1 MTILLQTLQLICGL
15 ALFLYGMNV
24 MGDAMKRIGGSRM
37 KSILSNATS
46 NPRKGFLLGLGVT
59 ALVQSS
65 SATTVM
71 VVGFVNSG
79 LMTLRQTVGVIMGAN
94 VGSASTAWLTGLSVI
109 NGGEGENVLGFLNLL
124 KPTSWMP
131 ILAITGLF
139 ITMTS
144 KSVRKKNIGHALLGF
159 SILMVGMEY
168 MAQAVDPLK
177 ESEGFRSLLTMFK
190 NPALGILA
198 GLIPTLVVQSSA
210 ASIGILQVLATT
222 GGITYGTSIPII
234 MGLNIGT
241 CVTAMLSS
249 IGANKNARRTALI
262 HLYFNILS
270 ALVWLV
276 VYLVVT
282 AVVDIPFLAHPVD
295 TWWGIAAV
303 HTVFKLLSVL
313 TLAPFSRLIERLAV
327 LSVPEDKGEDTIDLL
342 DERLFLTP
350 TVAVER
356 ATEVT
361 EKMAVISCEAF
372 RLSLGLINRYDER
385 IAATIRD
392 FENKADLYEDSLGSY
407 LTKLA
412 STSDLPERES
422 RQVTMLLHLIG
433 DFERISDHAVNLVE
447 SAEEIKE
454 KKVVVSNEANRELAV
469 MYGAVDEILTLATDS
484 FTKQDLHAASLVEP
498 LEQVVDYLRDEIKL
512 QHILRLQKSEC
523 SIEHGFV
530 LADILTNLERVS
542 DHCSNVAGLILE
554 MSSHDDVGMH
564 QYLRNVRAGGEGF
577 KWNYKEYL
585 KKYALG
591 VGTPPDVAEDDG
603 PSV

>member
-109 NGGEGENVLGFLNLL
+109 EGGDSGVLGYLNLL

-131 ILAITGLF
+131 LLAITGLF
-139 ITMTS
+139 ITMMS
-144 KSVRKKNIGHALLGF
+144 KNDRKKNIGHALLGF
-159 SILMVGMEY
+159 SVLMVGMEY
-168 MAQAVDPLK
+168 MAQAVEPLK
-177 ESEGFRSLLTMFK
+177 ESAGFRSLLTMFE
-190 NPALGILA
+190 NPGLGIIA

-222 GGITYGTSIPII
+222 GEITYGTSIPII

-262 HLYFNILS
+262 HLYFNVLS
-270 ALVWLV
+270 ALLWLA
-276 VYLVVT
+276 VYLIVSNVFH
-282 AVVDIPFLAHPVD
+282 IPFLDHPVD
-295 TWWGIAAV
+295 HWWGIAAV
-303 HTVFKLLSVL
+303 HTAFKILSVIS
-313 TLAPFSRLIERLAV
+313 LAPFSRLIERLAV
-327 LSVPEDKGEDTIDLL
+327 LSVPENKGEDSIDLL

-372 RLSLGLINRYDER
+372 RLSLGLIGRYDEK
-385 IAATIRD
+385 IAGTIRD

-412 STSDLPERES
+412 STRDLPERES
-422 RQVTMLLHLIG
+422 KQVTTLLHLIG

-447 SAEEIKE
+447 SAEEIRD
-454 KKVVVSNEANRELAV
+454 KKVVFSNEANRELSV
-469 MYGAVDEILTLATDS
+469 MYGAVDEILTLAVDS

-542 DHCSNVAGLILE
+542 DHCSNIAGLILE
-554 MSSHDDVGMH
+554 MSANGDLGMH
-564 QYLRNVRAGGEGF
+564 QYLRNVRAGGESF

-585 KKYALG
+585 KKYSLG
-591 VGTPPDVAEDDG
+591 VGTPPEG
-603 PSV
+603 IGE

>member
-1 MTILLQTLQLICGL
+1 MAILLQTLQLICGL

-79 LMTLRQTVGVIMGAN
+79 LMTLGQTVGVILGAN

-109 NGGEGENVLGFLNLL
+109 GGEGETVLGFLDLL

-139 ITMTS
+139 ITMIS
-144 KSVRKKNIGHALLGF
+144 KSERKKNIGHALLGF
-159 SILMVGMEY
+159 SVLMVGMEY
-168 MAQAVDPLK
+168 MAQSVAPLM
-177 ESEGFRSLLTMFK
+177 EREGFRSLLTMFK

-198 GLIPTLVVQSSA
+198 GLVPTLVVQSSA

-222 GGITYGTSIPII
+222 GAITYGSSIPII

-270 ALVWLV
+270 ALLWLV

-282 AVVDIPFLAHPVD
+282 ALVDIPFLDHPVD

-303 HTVFKLLSVL
+303 HTAFKILSVIS
-313 TLAPFSRLIERLAV
+313 LAPFSRLIVKLATV
-327 LSVPEDKGEDTIDLL
+327 SVPDDKGEDTIDLL

-361 EKMAVISCEAF
+361 EKMAVISSEAF
-372 RLSLGLINRYDER
+372 RLSLGLIGRYDEK

-412 STSDLPERES
+412 STRDLPEQAS

-433 DFERISDHAVNLVE
+433 DFERITDHAVNLVE
-447 SAEEIKE
+447 SAEEIKD
-454 KKVVVSNEANRELAV
+454 KKVVFSNEANRELSV
-469 MYGAVDEILTLATDS
+469 MYSAVDEILTLATDS
-484 FTKQDLHAASLVEP
+484 FVKQDLHAASQVEP

-554 MSSHDDVGMH
+554 MSAHGDVETH
-564 QYLRNVRAGGEGF
+564 RYLRNVRAGGEGF
-577 KWNYKEYL
+577 KWNYKKYL
-585 KKYALG
+585 EKYSLG
-591 VGTPPDVAEDDG
+591 VGTPPEG
-603 PSV
+603 LEK

>member
-71 VVGFVNSG
+71 IVGFVNSG

-109 NGGEGENVLGFLNLL
+109 EGGDSGVLGYLNLL

-131 ILAITGLF
+131 LLAITGLF
-139 ITMTS
+139 ITMMS
-144 KSVRKKNIGHALLGF
+144 KNDRKKNIGHALLGF
-159 SILMVGMEY
+159 SVLMVGMEY
-168 MAQAVDPLK
+168 MAQAVEPLK
-177 ESEGFRSLLTMFK
+177 ESAGFRSLLTMFE
-190 NPALGILA
+190 NPGLGIIA

-222 GGITYGTSIPII
+222 GEITYGTSIPII

-262 HLYFNILS
+262 HLYFNVLS
-270 ALVWLV
+270 ALVWLIV
-276 VYLVVT
+276 FLVVSN
-282 AVVDIPFLAHPVD
+282 VFDIPFLAHPVD
-295 TWWGIAAV
+295 HWWGIAAV
-303 HTVFKLLSVL
+303 HTAFKILSVL

-327 LSVPEDKGEDTIDLL
+327 LSVPESKGEDSIDLL

-372 RLSLGLINRYDER
+372 RLSLGLIGRYDEK
-385 IAATIRD
+385 IAGTIRD

-412 STSDLPERES
+412 STRDLPERES
-422 RQVTMLLHLIG
+422 KQVTTLLHLIG

-447 SAEEIKE
+447 SAEEIRD
-454 KKVVVSNEANRELAV
+454 KKVVFSNEANRELSV
-469 MYGAVDEILTLATDS
+469 MYGAVDEILTLAVDS

-542 DHCSNVAGLILE
+542 DHCSNIAGLILE
-554 MSSHDDVGMH
+554 MSANGDLGMH
-564 QYLRNVRAGGEGF
+564 QYLRNVRAGGESF

-585 KKYALG
+585 KKYSLG
-591 VGTPPDVAEDDG
+591 VGTPPEGLDE
-603 PSV
+603 

>member
-372 RLSLGLINRYDER
+372 RLSLGLINRYDEK

-454 KKVVVSNEANRELAV
+454 KKVVFSNEANRELAV

>member
-1 MTILLQTLQLICGL
+1 MAILLQTLQLICGL

-71 VVGFVNSG
+71 IVGFVNSG
-79 LMTLRQTVGVIMGAN
+79 LMTLAQTVGVIMGAN

-109 NGGEGENVLGFLNLL
+109 GGEGETVLGFLDLL

-139 ITMTS
+139 ITMMT
-144 KSVRKKNIGHALLGF
+144 KSERKKNVGHALLGF
-159 SILMVGMEY
+159 SVLMVGMEY
-168 MAQAVDPLK
+168 MAQSVAPLM
-177 ESEGFRSLLTMFK
+177 EREGFRSLLTMFK

-222 GGITYGTSIPII
+222 GAITYGSSIPII

-262 HLYFNILS
+262 HLYFNVLS
-270 ALVWLV
+270 ALVWLI

-282 AVVDIPFLAHPVD
+282 ALVDIPFLAHPVD

-303 HTVFKLLSVL
+303 HTAFKILSVIS
-313 TLAPFSRLIERLAV
+313 LAPFSRLIVKLATV
-327 LSVPEDKGEDTIDLL
+327 SVPEDKGEDTIDLL

-361 EKMAVISCEAF
+361 EKMAVISSEAF
-372 RLSLGLINRYDER
+372 RLSLGLIGRYDEK
-385 IAATIRD
+385 IAQTIRD

-412 STSDLPERES
+412 STRDLPEQAS

-447 SAEEIKE
+447 SAEEIKD
-454 KKVVVSNEANRELAV
+454 KKVAFSNEANRELSV
-469 MYGAVDEILTLATDS
+469 MYGAVDEILSLATDS
-484 FTKQDLHAASLVEP
+484 FVKQDLHAASQVEP

-530 LADILTNLERVS
+530 LADILTNLERVA

-554 MSSHDDVGMH
+554 MSAHGDVETH

-577 KWNYKEYL
+577 KWNYKKYL
-585 KKYALG
+585 EKYSLG
-591 VGTPPDVAEDDG
+591 VGTPPEGLDK
-603 PSV
+603 

>member
-1 MTILLQTLQLICGL
+1 MEIVLQTLTLVCGL

-46 NPRKGFLLGLGVT
+46 NPRKGFVLGLGVT

-79 LMTLRQTVGVIMGAN
+79 LMTLSQTVGVIMGAN

-109 NGGEGENVLGFLNLL
+109 EGGASGALSYLNLL

-131 ILAITGLF
+131 LLAITGLF

-144 KSVRKKNIGHALLGF
+144 KSDRKKNVGHALLGF

-177 ESEGFRSLLTMFK
+177 DSEGFRSLLTMFK

-262 HLYFNILS
+262 HLYFNVLS
-270 ALVWLV
+270 ALLWLI
-276 VYLVVT
+276 VYLAVT
-282 AVVDIPFLAHPVD
+282 AVVDIPFLSHPVD
-295 TWWGIAAV
+295 NWWGIAAV
-303 HTVFKLLSVL
+303 HTAFKILSVVS
-313 TLAPFSRLIERLAV
+313 LAPFSRLIERLAV
-327 LSVPEDKGEDTIDLL
+327 LSVPEAKGEDTVDLL
-342 DERLFLTP
+342 DERLFMTP

-372 RLSLGLINRYDER
+372 RLSLGLINRYDEK

-407 LTKLA
+407 LTKLS
-412 STSDLPERES
+412 STCDLPERES

-433 DFERISDHAVNLVE
+433 DFERISDHGVNLVE
-447 SAEEIKE
+447 SSEEIKD
-454 KKVVVSNEANRELAV
+454 KKIVFSNEANRELSV
-469 MYGAVDEILTLATDS
+469 MYGAVDEILSLATDS

-498 LEQVVDYLRDEIKL
+498 LEQVVDYLRDQIKL

-554 MSSHDDVGMH
+554 MSAHNDMGTH

-585 KKYALG
+585 KKYSLD
-591 VGTPPDVAEDDG
+591 VGTPPEEAEQ
-603 PSV
+603 

>member
-1 MTILLQTLQLICGL
+1 MTIFDVLSMIGGL
-15 ALFLYGMNV
+15 VLFLFGMNV
-24 MGDAMKRIGGSRM
+24 MGNALEKRAGNRL
-37 KSILSNATS
+37 KSILGSMTS
-46 NPRKGFLLGLGVT
+46 NVFRGFILGLGVT
-59 ALVQSS
+59 AIIQSS

-109 NGGEGENVLGFLNLL
+109 GDKGEGVLGFLNLL

-131 ILAITGLF
+131 LLAITGLF
-139 ITMTS
+139 ITMMS

-177 ESEGFRSLLTMFK
+177 DSEGFRSLLTMFK
-190 NPALGILA
+190 NPGLGILA

-262 HLYFNILS
+262 HLYFNVLAAI
-270 ALVWLV
+270 VWLV
-276 VYLVVT
+276 AFLVVT
-282 AVVDIPFLAHPVD
+282 AFVDIPFLAHPVD

-303 HTVFKLLSVL
+303 HTVFKLLSVIS
-313 TLAPFSRLIERLAV
+313 LAPFSRLIERLAV

-361 EKMAVISCEAF
+361 EKMAIISCEAF
-372 RLSLGLINRYDER
+372 RLSLGQINRYDEK

-392 FENKADLYEDSLGSY
+392 FENKADIYEDSLGSY

-447 SAEEIKE
+447 SAEEIKD
-454 KKVVVSNEANRELAV
+454 KKVVFSNEANRELSI

-530 LADILTNLERVS
+530 LADILTNLERVA
-542 DHCSNVAGLILE
+542 DHCSNIAGLILE
-554 MSSHDDVGMH
+554 TSSHDDVGMH

-585 KKYALG
+585 KKYSLG
-591 VGTPPDVAEDDG
+591 VGTPPDELEDG
-603 PSV
+603 EPTA

>member
-1 MTILLQTLQLICGL
+1 MEIVLQTLTLVCGL

-46 NPRKGFLLGLGVT
+46 NPRKGFVLGLGVT

-79 LMTLRQTVGVIMGAN
+79 LMTLSQTVGVIMGAN

-109 NGGEGENVLGFLNLL
+109 EGGASGALSYLNLL

-131 ILAITGLF
+131 LLAITGLF
-139 ITMTS
+139 ITMMS
-144 KSVRKKNIGHALLGF
+144 KSDRKKNVGHALLGF

-177 ESEGFRSLLTMFK
+177 DSEGFRSLLTMFK

-262 HLYFNILS
+262 HLYFNVLS
-270 ALVWLV
+270 ALLWLI

-282 AVVDIPFLAHPVD
+282 AVVDIPFLSHPVD
-295 TWWGIAAV
+295 NWWGIAAV
-303 HTVFKLLSVL
+303 HTAFKILSVVS
-313 TLAPFSRLIERLAV
+313 LAPFSRLIERLAV
-327 LSVPEDKGEDTIDLL
+327 LSVPEAKGEDTVDLL
-342 DERLFLTP
+342 DERLFMTP

-372 RLSLGLINRYDER
+372 RLSLGLINRYDEK

-407 LTKLA
+407 LTKLS
-412 STSDLPERES
+412 STCDLPERES

-433 DFERISDHAVNLVE
+433 DFERISDHGVNLVE
-447 SAEEIKE
+447 SSEEIKD
-454 KKVVVSNEANRELAV
+454 KKIVFSNEANRELSV
-469 MYGAVDEILTLATDS
+469 MYGAVDEILSLATDS

-498 LEQVVDYLRDEIKL
+498 LEQVVDYLRDQIKL

-530 LADILTNLERVS
+530 LSDILTNLERVS

-554 MSSHDDVGMH
+554 MSAHNDMGTH

-585 KKYALG
+585 KKYSLD
-591 VGTPPDVAEDDG
+591 VGTPPEEAEQSRI
-603 PSV
+603 PE

>member
-1 MTILLQTLQLICGL
+1 MAILLHTLQLVCGL

-24 MGDAMKRIGGSRM
+24 MGDAMKRLGGSRM

-46 NPRKGFLLGLGVT
+46 NPFKGFLLGLGVT

-79 LMTLRQTVGVIMGAN
+79 LMTLGQTVGVIMGAN
-94 VGSASTAWLTGLSVI
+94 VGSATTAWLTGLSVI
-109 NGGEGENVLGFLNLL
+109 EGTSEGIVGYLKLL
-124 KPTSWMP
+124 KPNSWMP
-131 ILAITGLF
+131 LLAIVGLF

-144 KSVRKKNIGHALLGF
+144 KSDRKKNIGHALLGF
-159 SILMVGMEY
+159 SVLMVGMEY
-168 MAQAVDPLK
+168 MAQAVAPLN
-177 ESEGFRSLLTMFK
+177 ESEGFRSILTMFK
-190 NPALGILA
+190 NPALGIIA
-198 GLIPTLVVQSSA
+198 GLVPTLIVQSSA

-222 GGITYGTSIPII
+222 GAISYGTAIPII

-262 HLYFNILS
+262 HLYFNVLS
-270 ALVWLV
+270 AILWLA
-276 VYLVVT
+276 VYLIVT
-282 AVVDIPFLAHPVD
+282 AIVDIPFLAHPVD
-295 TWWGIAAV
+295 NWWGIAAV
-303 HTVFKLLSVL
+303 HTVFKILSVIS
-313 TLAPFSRLIERLAV
+313 LAPFSRLIERLAV
-327 LSVPEDKGEDTIDLL
+327 LSVPENKGEDSIDLL

-356 ATEVT
+356 ATQVT
-361 EKMAVISCEAF
+361 EKMALISCEAF
-372 RLSLGLINRYDER
+372 RLSLGLVGRYDEK

-392 FENKADLYEDSLGSY
+392 FENKADLYEDSLGTY
-407 LTKLA
+407 LTKLS
-412 STSDLPERES
+412 STRDIPAEES

-447 SAEEIKE
+447 SSEEIKD
-454 KKVVVSNEANRELAV
+454 KKIVFSNEANRELSV
-469 MYGAVDEILTLATDS
+469 MYSAVDEILTLATDS
-484 FTKQDLHAASLVEP
+484 FTKQDLHSASLVEP
-498 LEQVVDYLRDEIKL
+498 LEQVVDYLRDEIKH

-530 LADILTNLERVS
+530 LADILTNLERVA

-554 MSSHDDVGMH
+554 NSAHDDVGTH

-577 KWNYKEYL
+577 KWNYKNYL
-585 KKYALG
+585 KKYSLG
-591 VGTPPDVAEDDG
+591 VGTAPEG
-603 PSV
+603 SEG

>member
-1 MTILLQTLQLICGL
+1 MAILLQTLKLICGL

-109 NGGEGENVLGFLNLL
+109 EGESEGIVGYLNLL
-124 KPTSWMP
+124 KPNSWMP
-131 ILAITGLF
+131 LLAITGLF
-139 ITMTS
+139 ITMMS
-144 KSVRKKNIGHALLGF
+144 KNDRKKNIGHALLGF
-159 SILMVGMEY
+159 SVLMVGMEY
-168 MAQAVDPLK
+168 MAQAVEPLK
-177 ESEGFRSLLTMFK
+177 ESAAFRSLLTMFE
-190 NPALGILA
+190 NPGLGIIA

-222 GGITYGTSIPII
+222 GEITYGTSIPII

-262 HLYFNILS
+262 HLYFNVLS
-270 ALVWLV
+270 ALVWLIV
-276 VYLVVT
+276 FLVVSN
-282 AVVDIPFLAHPVD
+282 VFDIPFLAHPVD
-295 TWWGIAAV
+295 HWWGIAAV
-303 HTVFKLLSVL
+303 HTAFKILSVIS
-313 TLAPFSRLIERLAV
+313 LAPFSRLIERLAV
-327 LSVPEDKGEDTIDLL
+327 LSVPENKGEDSIDLL

-372 RLSLGLINRYDER
+372 RLSLGLIGRYDEK
-385 IAATIRD
+385 IAGTIRD

-412 STSDLPERES
+412 STRDLPERES
-422 RQVTMLLHLIG
+422 KQVTTLLHLIG

-447 SAEEIKE
+447 SAEEIRD
-454 KKVVVSNEANRELAV
+454 KKVVFSNEANRELSV
-469 MYGAVDEILTLATDS
+469 MYGAVDEILTLAVDS

-542 DHCSNVAGLILE
+542 DHCSNIAGLILE
-554 MSSHDDVGMH
+554 MSANGDLGMH
-564 QYLRNVRAGGEGF
+564 QYLRNVRAGGESF

-585 KKYALG
+585 KKYSLG
-591 VGTPPDVAEDDG
+591 VGTPPEG
-603 PSV
+603 IGE

>member
-71 VVGFVNSG
+71 IVGFVNSG
-79 LMTLRQTVGVIMGAN
+79 LMTFRQTVGVIMGAN
-94 VGSASTAWLTGLSVI
+94 VGSASTAWLTGLAVI
-109 NGGEGENVLGFLNLL
+109 EGGDSGVLGYLNLL

-131 ILAITGLF
+131 LLAITGLF
-139 ITMTS
+139 ITMMS
-144 KSVRKKNIGHALLGF
+144 KNDRKKNIGHALLGF
-159 SILMVGMEY
+159 SVLMVGMEY
-168 MAQAVDPLK
+168 MAQAVEPLK
-177 ESEGFRSLLTMFK
+177 ESAGFRSLLTMFE
-190 NPALGILA
+190 NPGLGIIA

-222 GGITYGTSIPII
+222 GEITYGTSIPII

-262 HLYFNILS
+262 HLYFNVLS
-270 ALVWLV
+270 ALVWLIV
-276 VYLVVT
+276 FLVVSN
-282 AVVDIPFLAHPVD
+282 VFDIPFLAHPVD
-295 TWWGIAAV
+295 HWWGIAAV
-303 HTVFKLLSVL
+303 HTAFKILSVIS
-313 TLAPFSRLIERLAV
+313 LAPFSRLIERLAV
-327 LSVPEDKGEDTIDLL
+327 LSVPENKGEDSIDPL

-372 RLSLGLINRYDER
+372 RLSLGLIGRYDEK
-385 IAATIRD
+385 IAGTIRD

-412 STSDLPERES
+412 STRDLPERES
-422 RQVTMLLHLIG
+422 KQVTTLLHLIG

-447 SAEEIKE
+447 SAEEIRDT
-454 KKVVVSNEANRELAV
+454 KVVFSNEANRELSV
-469 MYGAVDEILTLATDS
+469 MYGAVDEILTLAVDS

-542 DHCSNVAGLILE
+542 DHCSNIAGLILE
-554 MSSHDDVGMH
+554 MSANGDLGMH
-564 QYLRNVRAGGEGF
+564 QYLRNVRAGGESF

-585 KKYALG
+585 KKYSLG
-591 VGTPPDVAEDDG
+591 VGTPPEGLDK
-603 PSV
+603 

>member
-46 NPRKGFLLGLGVT
+46 DPRKGFLLGLGVT

-79 LMTLRQTVGVIMGAN
+79 LMTLSQTVGVIMGAN

-109 NGGEGENVLGFLNLL
+109 DGRADGVLGYLNLL

-131 ILAITGLF
+131 LLAIVGLF
-139 ITMTS
+139 ITMTT
-144 KSVRKKNIGHALLGF
+144 KNDRKKHIGHALLGF
-159 SILMVGMEY
+159 SVLMVGMEY

-177 ESEGFRSLLTMFK
+177 DSEGFRSLLTMFK

-198 GLIPTLVVQSSA
+198 GLVSTLVVQSSA

-262 HLYFNILS
+262 HLYFNVL
-270 ALVWLV
+270 AAVLWLI

-303 HTVFKLLSVL
+303 HTVFKIVSVL
-313 TLAPFSRLIERLAV
+313 SLAPFSRLIERLAYK
-327 LSVPEDKGEDTIDLL
+327 SVPEDKGEDSIDLL

-372 RLSLGLINRYDER
+372 RLSLGLIGRYDEK

-407 LTKLA
+407 LTKLS
-412 STSDLPERES
+412 STRDLPERES

-447 SAEEIKE
+447 SAEEIKD
-454 KKVVVSNEANRELAV
+454 KKVVFSSEANRELSI

-554 MSSHDDVGMH
+554 TSSHDDVGMH

-585 KKYALG
+585 KKYSLG
-591 VGTPPDVAEDDG
+591 VGTPPEGIETDG
-603 PSV
+603 PTA

>member
-1 MTILLQTLQLICGL
+1 MVILLQTLQLICGL

-71 VVGFVNSG
+71 IVGFVNSG

-109 NGGEGENVLGFLNLL
+109 EGGDSGVLGYLNLL

-131 ILAITGLF
+131 LLAITGLF
-139 ITMTS
+139 ITMMS
-144 KSVRKKNIGHALLGF
+144 KNDRKKNIGHALLGF
-159 SILMVGMEY
+159 SVLMVGMEY
-168 MAQAVDPLK
+168 MAQAVEPLK
-177 ESEGFRSLLTMFK
+177 ESAGFRSLLTMFE
-190 NPALGILA
+190 NPGLGIIA

-222 GGITYGTSIPII
+222 GEITYGTSIPII

-262 HLYFNILS
+262 HLYFNVLS
-270 ALVWLV
+270 ALVWLIV
-276 VYLVVT
+276 FLVVSN
-282 AVVDIPFLAHPVD
+282 VFDIPFLAHPVD
-295 TWWGIAAV
+295 HWWGIAAV
-303 HTVFKLLSVL
+303 HTAFKILSVIS
-313 TLAPFSRLIERLAV
+313 LAPFSRLIERLAV
-327 LSVPEDKGEDTIDLL
+327 LSVPENKGEDSIDLL

-372 RLSLGLINRYDER
+372 RLSLGLIGRYDEK
-385 IAATIRD
+385 IAGTIRD

-412 STSDLPERES
+412 STRDLPERES
-422 RQVTMLLHLIG
+422 KQVTTLLHLIG

-447 SAEEIKE
+447 SAEEIRD
-454 KKVVVSNEANRELAV
+454 KKVVFSNEANRELSV
-469 MYGAVDEILTLATDS
+469 MYGAVDEILTLAVDS

-542 DHCSNVAGLILE
+542 DHCSNIAGLILE
-554 MSSHDDVGMH
+554 MSANGDLGMH
-564 QYLRNVRAGGEGF
+564 QYLRNVRAGGESF

-585 KKYALG
+585 KKYSLG
-591 VGTPPDVAEDDG
+591 VGTPPEGLDK
-603 PSV
+603 

>member
-71 VVGFVNSG
+71 IVGFVNSG

-109 NGGEGENVLGFLNLL
+109 EGGDSGVLGYLNLL

-131 ILAITGLF
+131 LLAITGLF
-139 ITMTS
+139 ITMMS
-144 KSVRKKNIGHALLGF
+144 KNDRKKNIGHALLGF
-159 SILMVGMEY
+159 SVLMVGMEY
-168 MAQAVDPLK
+168 MAHAVEPLK
-177 ESEGFRSLLTMFK
+177 ESAGFRSLLTMFE
-190 NPALGILA
+190 NPGLGIIA

-222 GGITYGTSIPII
+222 GEITYGTSIPII

-262 HLYFNILS
+262 HLYFNVLS
-270 ALVWLV
+270 ALVWLIV
-276 VYLVVT
+276 FLVVSN
-282 AVVDIPFLAHPVD
+282 VFDIPFLAHPVD
-295 TWWGIAAV
+295 HWWGIAAV
-303 HTVFKLLSVL
+303 HTAFKILSVIS
-313 TLAPFSRLIERLAV
+313 LAPFSRLIERLAV
-327 LSVPEDKGEDTIDLL
+327 LSVPENKGEDSIDLL

-372 RLSLGLINRYDER
+372 RLSLGLIGRYDEK
-385 IAATIRD
+385 IAGTIRD

-412 STSDLPERES
+412 STRDLPERES
-422 RQVTMLLHLIG
+422 KQVTTLLHLIG

-447 SAEEIKE
+447 SAEEIRD
-454 KKVVVSNEANRELAV
+454 KKVVFSNEANRELSV
-469 MYGAVDEILTLATDS
+469 MYGAVDEILTLAADS

-542 DHCSNVAGLILE
+542 DHCSNIAGLILE
-554 MSSHDDVGMH
+554 MSANGDLGMH
-564 QYLRNVRAGGEGF
+564 QYLRNVRAGGESF

-585 KKYALG
+585 KKYSLG
-591 VGTPPDVAEDDG
+591 VGTPPEVLDK
-603 PSV
+603 

>member
-109 NGGEGENVLGFLNLL
+109 EGGNDGVLGYLNLL

-131 ILAITGLF
+131 LLAITGLF
-139 ITMTS
+139 ITMMS
-144 KSVRKKNIGHALLGF
+144 KSDRKKNIGHALLGF
-159 SILMVGMEY
+159 SVLMVGMEY

-177 ESEGFRSLLTMFK
+177 DSAGFRSILTMFK
-190 NPALGILA
+190 NPALGIVA
-198 GLIPTLVVQSSA
+198 GLIPTLIVQSSA
-210 ASIGILQVLATT
+210 ASIGILQVLSTT
-222 GGITYGTSIPII
+222 GEISYATAIPII

-262 HLYFNILS
+262 HLYFNVLS
-270 ALVWLV
+270 ALLWLIVFLV
-276 VYLVVT
+276 VSNL
-282 AVVDIPFLAHPVD
+282 VDIPFLAHPVD

-303 HTVFKLLSVL
+303 HTVFKILSVIS
-313 TLAPFSRLIERLAV
+313 LAPFSRLIERLAT
-327 LSVPEDKGEDTIDLL
+327 LSVPEDKGDDSIDLL

-372 RLSLGLINRYDER
+372 RLSLGLVGRYDEK

-407 LTKLA
+407 LTKLS
-412 STSDLPERES
+412 STRDLPERES
-422 RQVTMLLHLIG
+422 KQVTTLLHLIG

-447 SAEEIKE
+447 SSEEIKD
-454 KKVVVSNEANRELAV
+454 KKVVFSNEANRELSV
-469 MYGAVDEILTLATDS
+469 MYGAVDEILTLAIDS
-484 FTKQDLHAASLVEP
+484 FTKQDLHAASQVEP

-530 LADILTNLERVS
+530 LADILTNLERVA

-554 MSSHDDVGMH
+554 MSANGDLGMH
-564 QYLRNVRAGGEGF
+564 QYLRNVRAGGESF
-577 KWNYKEYL
+577 KWNYKEYMQ
-585 KKYALG
+585 KYSLG
-591 VGTPPDVAEDDG
+591 VKEPPEETE
-603 PSV
+603 P

>member
-1 MTILLQTLQLICGL
+1 VIE
-15 ALFLYGMNV
+15 
-24 MGDAMKRIGGSRM
+24 GG
-37 KSILSNATS
+37 N
-46 NPRKGFLLGLGVT
+46 
-59 ALVQSS
+59 
-65 SATTVM
+65 
-71 VVGFVNSG
+71 
-79 LMTLRQTVGVIMGAN
+79 
-94 VGSASTAWLTGLSVI
+94 
-109 NGGEGENVLGFLNLL
+109 EGVLGALSLL

-139 ITMTS
+139 ITMMS
-144 KSVRKKNIGHALLGF
+144 KSTRKKNIGHALLGF

-168 MAQAVDPLK
+168 MAMAVDPLK
-177 ESEGFRSLLTMFK
+177 DSDGFRSLLTMFK
-190 NPALGILA
+190 NPALGIIA
-198 GLIPTLVVQSSA
+198 GLVPTLVVQSSA

-222 GGITYGTSIPII
+222 GAISYGTSIPII

-249 IGANKNARRTALI
+249 IGANKNARRTALV
-262 HLYFNILS
+262 HLYFNVLS
-270 ALVWLV
+270 ALFWLI

-282 AVVDIPFLAHPVD
+282 SLVDIPFLAHPVD
-295 TWWGIAAV
+295 NWWGIAAV
-303 HTVFKLLSVL
+303 HTAFKILSVL

-327 LSVPEDKGEDTIDLL
+327 LSVPESKGEDSIDLL

-361 EKMAVISCEAF
+361 EKMAVISSEAF
-372 RLSLGLINRYDER
+372 RLSLGLVGRYDEK
-385 IAATIRD
+385 IAATVRD

-412 STSDLPERES
+412 STRDLPERES

-447 SAEEIKE
+447 SSEEIKD
-454 KKVVVSNEANRELAV
+454 KKVVFSNEANRELSV
-469 MYGAVDEILTLATDS
+469 MYEAVDEILTLATDS
-484 FTKQDLHAASLVEP
+484 FTKQDLHSASLVEP

-554 MSSHDDVGMH
+554 MSAHGDVETH

-577 KWNYKEYL
+577 KWNYK
-585 KKYALG
+585 KYMEKYSLG
-591 VGTPPDVAEDDG
+591 VGTPPEG
-603 PSV
+603 LEK

>member
-71 VVGFVNSG
+71 IVGFVNSG

-109 NGGEGENVLGFLNLL
+109 EGGDSGVLGYLNLL

-131 ILAITGLF
+131 LLAITGLF
-139 ITMTS
+139 ITMMS
-144 KSVRKKNIGHALLGF
+144 KNDRKKNIGHALLGF
-159 SILMVGMEY
+159 SVLMVGMEY
-168 MAQAVDPLK
+168 MAQAVEPLK
-177 ESEGFRSLLTMFK
+177 ESAGFRSLLTMFE
-190 NPALGILA
+190 NPGLGIIA

-222 GGITYGTSIPII
+222 GEITYGTSIPII

-262 HLYFNILS
+262 HLYFNVLS
-270 ALVWLV
+270 ALVWLIV
-276 VYLVVT
+276 FLVVSN
-282 AVVDIPFLAHPVD
+282 VFDIPFLAHPVD
-295 TWWGIAAV
+295 HWWGIAAV
-303 HTVFKLLSVL
+303 HTAFKILSVIS
-313 TLAPFSRLIERLAV
+313 LAPFSRLIERLAV
-327 LSVPEDKGEDTIDLL
+327 LSVPENKGEDSIDLL

-372 RLSLGLINRYDER
+372 RLSLGLIGRYDEK
-385 IAATIRD
+385 IAGTIRD

-412 STSDLPERES
+412 STRDLPERES
-422 RQVTMLLHLIG
+422 KQVTTLLHLIG

-447 SAEEIKE
+447 SAEEIRD
-454 KKVVVSNEANRELAV
+454 KKVVFSNEANRELSV
-469 MYGAVDEILTLATDS
+469 MYGAVDEILTLAVDS

-498 LEQVVDYLRDEIKL
+498 LEQVVDNLRDEIKL

-542 DHCSNVAGLILE
+542 DHCSNIAGLILE
-554 MSSHDDVGMH
+554 MSANGDLGMH
-564 QYLRNVRAGGEGF
+564 QYLRNVRAGGESF

-585 KKYALG
+585 KKYSLG
-591 VGTPPDVAEDDG
+591 VGTPPEGLDK
-603 PSV
+603 

>member
-46 NPRKGFLLGLGVT
+46 DPRKGFLLGLGVT

-109 NGGEGENVLGFLNLL
+109 EGGNEGVLGALSLL

-139 ITMTS
+139 ITMMS
-144 KSVRKKNIGHALLGF
+144 KSTRKKNIGHALLGF

-168 MAQAVDPLK
+168 MAMAVDPLK
-177 ESEGFRSLLTMFK
+177 DSDGFRSLLTMFK

-198 GLIPTLVVQSSA
+198 GLVPTLVVQSSA

-262 HLYFNILS
+262 HLYFNVLS
-270 ALVWLV
+270 ALIWLV
-276 VYLVVT
+276 VYLIVT
-282 AVVDIPFLAHPVD
+282 AVVDIPFLSHPVD

-303 HTVFKLLSVL
+303 HTVFKILSVI

-327 LSVPEDKGEDTIDLL
+327 LSVRDDKREETIDLL

-350 TVAVER
+350 PVAVER

-361 EKMAVISCEAF
+361 EKMAIISAEAF
-372 RLSLGLINRYDER
+372 RLSLGLINRYDEK
-385 IAATIRD
+385 IAQTIRD

-454 KKVVVSNEANRELAV
+454 KKVAFSKEANRELSV
-469 MYGAVDEILTLATDS
+469 MYGAVDEILLLATDS
-484 FTKQDLHAASLVEP
+484 FTKQDLHSASLVEP

-542 DHCSNVAGLILE
+542 DHCSNIAGLILE
-554 MSSHDDVGMH
+554 MSAHGDVGTH
-564 QYLRNVRAGGEGF
+564 QYLRDVRAGGESF
-577 KWNYKEYL
+577 KRNYNEYMR
-585 KKYALG
+585 KYSLG
-591 VGTPPDVAEDDG
+591 IGSSSGAVENDG